1 MATDRMRGNLST
13 QGRLRGNL
21 YRSGGGSSVTI
32 DPVYNTGIKIADY
45 NIDGEPGELFI
56 PDYPVIDDLSDMTW
70 TLVDSTTS
78 ESNYSDIDASWKYF
92 VIMGSIS
99 GTQRMF
105 VSVDKITDIQKSMN
119 VSGVTSVVI
128 GHEWYDFSANHTYCI
143 AEITDQNKVRIK
155 SGYGTVTCYL
165 YAVS

>member
-1 MATDRMRGNLST
+1 MGIRCDLRSSGNMRGDM
-13 QGRLRGNL
+13 
-21 YRSGGGSSVTI
+21 YRSSGGGSVVEIEPIYNSGVKIADVTI
-32 DPVYNTGIKIADY
+32 D
-45 NIDGEPGELFI
+45 GEDKDLYI
-56 PDYPVIDDLSDMTW
+56 PKIDDLSDMSW
-70 TLVDSTTS
+70 TLVDSTTG
-78 ESNYSDIDASWKYF
+78 ESGYSDIDASWKYF
-92 VIMGSIS
+92 VIMSSIS

-105 VSVDKITDIQKSMN
+105 VSVDKISDIQKSMD
-119 VSGVTSVVI
+119 VSGVSSIVI

>member
-1 MATDRMRGNLST
+1 MGIRCDLGTSGNMRGNMY
-13 QGRLRGNL
+13 RGVG
-21 YRSGGGSSVTI
+21 GGGSVVEITPTLNSGT
-32 DPVYNTGIKIADY
+32 KIADY
-45 NIDGEPGELFI
+45 SIDGVPDELYA
-56 PDYPVIDDLSDMTW
+56 PTVDDLSDMTW

-99 GTQRMF
+99 GVQRMF
-105 VSVDKITDIQKSMN
+105 VSVDKISDIQKSMN

>member
-1 MATDRMRGNLST
+1 MGIRCNLSSSRNMRGDM
-13 QGRLRGNL
+13 
-21 YRSGGGSSVTI
+21 YRSGGGGTVVEIT
-32 DPVYNTGIKIADY
+32 PTYNSGIKIADY
-45 NIDGEPGELFI
+45 SLDGESGVIYI
-56 PDYPVIDDLSDMTW
+56 PNYPEVDDLSDMTW
-70 TLVDSTTS
+70 TLVDSTTG
-78 ESNYSDIDASWKYF
+78 ESGYSDINASWKYF

-105 VSVDKITDIQKSMN
+105 VSVDKISDIQKSMN
-119 VSGVTSVVI
+119 VSGVTSIVI